1 MIVLEIAARLFVLIL
16 AAAYVCYRLAFSVP
30 KPSEKAMFSL
40 PDTEQYRPY
49 AETARRMIRAALEI
63 PHAPV
68 NAMSYDGNVL
78 FGKCYRTSPS
88 APWLLMIH
96 GYRSAAERDFSGGLP
111 VGLENGYNVLLVD
124 QRAHGKSGGRCLTFG
139 VKERFDCKS
148 WVDFIVS
155 EAGADAK
162 IVLYGMSMGA
172 ATVLMATGCDLP
184 KNVVGI
190 AADCGYTSPR
200 EIIRKVIRDV
210 HCPLFPTYALI
221 RLGGI
226 LFGGFDLE
234 SASAAEAMERCD
246 LPVLFI
252 HGEDDR
258 FVPCR
263 MGRENFAHCRSAEKR
278 LLTVPNAGHGM
289 SYMADK
295 TAYLHAV
302 SAFLDDVFRR
312 GKGETGEKTQ

>member
-1 MIVLEIAARLFVLIL
+1 MIVLEIAAGLFVLIL

-63 PHAPV
+63 PHEPV
-68 NAMSYDGNVL
+68 NAMSYDG
-78 FGKCYRTSPS
+78 
-88 APWLLMIH
+88 
-96 GYRSAAERDFSGGLP
+96 
-111 VGLENGYNVLLVD
+111 
-124 QRAHGKSGGRCLTFG
+124 
-139 VKERFDCKS
+139 
-148 WVDFIVS
+148 
-155 EAGADAK
+155 
-162 IVLYGMSMGA
+162 
-172 ATVLMATGCDLP
+172 
-184 KNVVGI
+184 
-190 AADCGYTSPR
+190 
-200 EIIRKVIRDV
+200 

-221 RLGGI
+221 HLGGI

-258 FVPCR
+258 FVPCG

-278 LLTVPNAGHGM
+278 FLTVPNAGHGM

-295 TAYLHAV
+295 TAYLRAV

-312 GKGETGEKTQ
+312 KKGETGEKTQ

>member
-1 MIVLEIAARLFVLIL
+1 MKAESKR
-16 AAAYVCYRLAFSVP
+16 SVRI
-30 KPSEKAMFSL
+30 ML
-40 PDTEQYRPY
+40 Q
-49 AETARRMIRAALEI
+49 
-63 PHAPV
+63 
-68 NAMSYDGNVL
+68 
-78 FGKCYRTSPS
+78 
-88 APWLLMIH
+88 WLL
-96 GYRSAAERDFSGGLP
+96 S
-111 VGLENGYNVLLVD
+111 
-124 QRAHGKSGGRCLTFG
+124 
-139 VKERFDCKS
+139 
-148 WVDFIVS
+148 
-155 EAGADAK
+155 
-162 IVLYGMSMGA
+162 A
-172 ATVLMATGCDLP
+172 ATVLMAAGCDLP

-263 MGRENFAHCRSAEKR
+263 MGRENFAHCHSAEKR

-295 TAYLHAV
+295 TAYLRAV

-312 GKGETGEKTQ
+312 KKGEAGEKTQ